1 VLKIESF
8 SPLDYSD
15 FKGGYSVSYEQAI
28 LTKALR
34 TVPHWNLWWAMIM
47 VAT

>member
-15 FKGGYSVSYEQAI
+15 LKGGYSVSYEQAI
-28 LTKALR
+28 LTEALGSI
-34 TVPHWNLWWAMIM
+34 THWNLWWAMIM
-47 VAT
+47 MVL